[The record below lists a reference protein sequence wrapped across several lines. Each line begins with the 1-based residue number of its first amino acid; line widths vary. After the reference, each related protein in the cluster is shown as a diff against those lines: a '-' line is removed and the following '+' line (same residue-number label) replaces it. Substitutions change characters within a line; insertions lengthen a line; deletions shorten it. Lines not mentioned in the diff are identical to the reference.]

1 MGMRRQT
8 RAAQATETLIIGAGA
23 AGLSAAA
30 ELAAHDVSVTLLEAR
45 ERIGGRILTSHDP
58 LTPVPL
64 ELGAEFIHGQSESV
78 MRWLKSSNQPA
89 LDAPQ
94 TRWTLKNGEL
104 RPGDALF
111 ELMRTKLDELTPL
124 RKDMPFAEFL
134 TKHSRTLTRPVR
146 EFATTLVQGFDAA
159 DATRVSAIE
168 VLKEWSGSAAADAP
182 TFRPAHG
189 YDQLMSA
196 IQKSIK
202 PDRVHLRLGANVR
215 QISWKRDAVEVEA
228 IQHNEPVKLQAR
240 RVIVTLPLG
249 VLQLPSASP
258 HAIRF
263 DPPLK
268 QKQSA
273 LAHLA
278 SGPVIKM
285 CLRFSRPFWEE
296 IEASKYRDAAF
307 FHAPQSAFPTFWTS
321 IPMRASV
328 LVAWAAGPNA
338 QKLEGVRSDDLLGH
352 ALQTLRELFGR
363 RVNYR
368 RELEG
373 FAFHDWQR
381 DPFSCGA
388 YSYVLANGRG
398 ARAALARPLEDTL
411 FFAGEACDI
420 QGEAA
425 AVGGALESGARAA
438 KLVLESLGNEGV

>member
-1 MGMRRQT
+1 MRR
-8 RAAQATETLIIGAGA
+8 RARAEEQTETLIIGAGA

-30 ELAAHDVSVTLLEAR
+30 ELAANDVPVTLLEAR
-45 ERIGGRILTSHDP
+45 ERIGGRILTARDA
-58 LTPVPL
+58 LTPIPL

-78 MRWLKSSNQPA
+78 MRWLKSANQA
-89 LDAPQ
+89 AVDAPQ
-94 TRWTLKNGEL
+94 TRWTLKDGEL
-104 RPGDALF
+104 RRGDALF
-111 ELMRTKLDELTPL
+111 ELMRKKLDELTPL

-134 TKHSRTLTRPVR
+134 QKHSRALPASVR

-168 VLKEWSGSAAADAP
+168 VLKEWSGSAAADGP

-189 YDQLMSA
+189 YDRLTSA
-196 IQKSIK
+196 IQNSFK
-202 PDRVHLRLGANVR
+202 PDRVHLRLGVNVR
-215 QISWKRDAVEVEA
+215 QIAWKRGLVEVDV
-228 IQHNEPVKLQAR
+228 IRHSEPIRLRAR

-263 DPPLK
+263 DPPLR

-285 CLRFSRPFWEE
+285 ILRFSRPFWAE
-296 IEASKYRDAAF
+296 IENCKYNDSAF
-307 FHAPQSAFPTFWTS
+307 FHAPKGAFPTFWTS
-321 IPMRASV
+321 IPMRTPV
-328 LVAWAAGPNA
+328 LAAWAAGPNA
-338 QKLEGVRSDDLLGH
+338 QKLEGARSDDLLGH
-352 ALQTLRELFGR
+352 AFETLRELFGR

-381 DPFSCGA
+381 DPLSCGA

-398 ARAALARPLEDTL
+398 ARTALARPLEDTL
-411 FFAGEACDI
+411 FFAGEACDT
-420 QGEAA
+420 QGESA
-425 AVGGALESGARAA
+425 AVGGALESGAQAA
-438 KLVLESLGNEGV
+438 RLILETLEANGD